1 MADMQEPMLD
11 APIAGQSLTA
21 ELGGRPWQQPPQY
34 ATVEQAI
41 QYHVPRLINPEVL
54 DDIMNDTPI
63 QLSNGAYGVLIP
75 HDELLVRL
83 KYKYFVYQRYLNVL
97 METLAY
103 LAEEQGVE
111 YNMGT
116 ELQTDDTPSESAI
129 ALALK
134 KLRKEREKLGET
146 PAVEEPSVEPM
157 PEETMEME
165 EPPQEGGLMSRRM

>member
-1 MADMQEPMLD
+1 MADIQEPMLD

-54 DDIMNDTPI
+54 DDIMNVIETGIPLTLIAQSLQGGAVMQGKHSVDVGILITP
-63 QLSNGAYGVLIP
+63 
-75 HDELLVRL
+75 
-83 KYKYFVYQRYLNVL
+83 VL

-146 PAVEEPSVEPM
+146 PAIEEPSVEPM

>member
-54 DDIMNDTPI
+54 DDIMNVIETGIPLTVIAQSLQGGAVMQGKHSVDVGILITP
-63 QLSNGAYGVLIP
+63 
-75 HDELLVRL
+75 
-83 KYKYFVYQRYLNVL
+83 VL

-146 PAVEEPSVEPM
+146 PAIEEPSVEPM

>member
-54 DDIMNDTPI
+54 DDIMNVIETGIPLTLIAQSLQGGAVMQGKHSIDVGILITP
-63 QLSNGAYGVLIP
+63 
-75 HDELLVRL
+75 
-83 KYKYFVYQRYLNVL
+83 VL

-146 PAVEEPSVEPM
+146 PAIEEPSVEPM

>member
-1 MADMQEPMLD
+1 MADMQEPLLD

-54 DDIMNDTPI
+54 DDIMNVIETGIPLTLIAQSLQGGAVMQGKHSVDVGILITP
-63 QLSNGAYGVLIP
+63 
-75 HDELLVRL
+75 
-83 KYKYFVYQRYLNVL
+83 VL

-146 PAVEEPSVEPM
+146 PAIEEPSVEPM

>member
-1 MADMQEPMLD
+1 MQEPLLD

-54 DDIMNDTPI
+54 EDIMNVIETGIPLTVIAQSLQGGAVMQGKHSVDVGILITP
-63 QLSNGAYGVLIP
+63 
-75 HDELLVRL
+75 
-83 KYKYFVYQRYLNVL
+83 VL

-146 PAVEEPSVEPM
+146 PVVEEPSVEPM
-157 PEETMEME
+157 PEKTMEME

>member
-1 MADMQEPMLD
+1 MADMQEPLLD

-54 DDIMNDTPI
+54 DDIMNVIETGIPLTVIAQSLQGGAVMQGKHSIDVGILITP
-63 QLSNGAYGVLIP
+63 
-75 HDELLVRL
+75 
-83 KYKYFVYQRYLNVL
+83 VL

>member
-1 MADMQEPMLD
+1 MQGKHSVD
-11 APIAGQSLTA
+11 VGI
-21 ELGGRPWQQPPQY
+21 
-34 ATVEQAI
+34 
-41 QYHVPRLINPEVL
+41 LI
-54 DDIMNDTPI
+54 TP
-63 QLSNGAYGVLIP
+63 
-75 HDELLVRL
+75 
-83 KYKYFVYQRYLNVL
+83 VL

-146 PAVEEPSVEPM
+146 PVVEEPSVEPM

>member
-1 MADMQEPMLD
+1 MADMQEPLLD

-54 DDIMNDTPI
+54 EDIMNVIETGIPLTVIAQSLQGGAVMQGKHSVDVGILITP
-63 QLSNGAYGVLIP
+63 
-75 HDELLVRL
+75 
-83 KYKYFVYQRYLNVL
+83 VL

>member
-1 MADMQEPMLD
+1 MADMQEPLLD

-54 DDIMNDTPI
+54 DDIMNVIETGIPLTVIAQSLQGGAVMQGKHSVDVGILITP
-63 QLSNGAYGVLIP
+63 
-75 HDELLVRL
+75 
-83 KYKYFVYQRYLNVL
+83 VL

-111 YNMGT
+111 YNMCT

>member
-1 MADMQEPMLD
+1 MADMQEPLLD

-54 DDIMNDTPI
+54 DDIMNVIETGIPLTLIAQSLQGGAVMQGKHSVDVGILITP
-63 QLSNGAYGVLIP
+63 
-75 HDELLVRL
+75 
-83 KYKYFVYQRYLNVL
+83 VL

-134 KLRKEREKLGET
+134 KLCKEREKLGET
-146 PAVEEPSVEPM
+146 PVVEEPSVEPM
-157 PEETMEME
+157 PEETMETE

>member
-54 DDIMNDTPI
+54 DDIMNVIETGIPLTVIAQSLQGGAVMQGKHSVDVGILITP
-63 QLSNGAYGVLIP
+63 
-75 HDELLVRL
+75 
-83 KYKYFVYQRYLNVL
+83 VL

-134 KLRKEREKLGET
+134 KLRKEREKFGET

>member
-1 MADMQEPMLD
+1 MQEPMLD

-54 DDIMNDTPI
+54 DDIMNVIETGIPLTLIAQSLQGGAVMQGKHSVDVGILITP
-63 QLSNGAYGVLIP
+63 
-75 HDELLVRL
+75 
-83 KYKYFVYQRYLNVL
+83 VL

-146 PAVEEPSVEPM
+146 PAVEEPSVAPM

>member
-1 MADMQEPMLD
+1 MADMQEPLLD

-54 DDIMNDTPI
+54 DDIMNVIETGIPLTLIAQSLQGGAVMQGKHSVDVGILITP
-63 QLSNGAYGVLIP
+63 
-75 HDELLVRL
+75 
-83 KYKYFVYQRYLNVL
+83 VL

>member
-1 MADMQEPMLD
+1 MADMQEPLLD

-54 DDIMNDTPI
+54 DDIMNVIETGIPLTVIAQSLQGGAVMQGKHSVDVGILITP
-63 QLSNGAYGVLIP
+63 
-75 HDELLVRL
+75 
-83 KYKYFVYQRYLNVL
+83 VL

>member
-54 DDIMNDTPI
+54 DDIMNVIETGIPLTLIAQSLQGGAVMQGKHSVDVGILITP
-63 QLSNGAYGVLIP
+63 
-75 HDELLVRL
+75 
-83 KYKYFVYQRYLNVL
+83 VL

>member
-1 MADMQEPMLD
+1 MADMQEPLLD

-54 DDIMNDTPI
+54 DDIMNVIETGIPLTVIAQSLQGGAVMQGKHSVDVGIPITP
-63 QLSNGAYGVLIP
+63 
-75 HDELLVRL
+75 
-83 KYKYFVYQRYLNVL
+83 VL

-146 PAVEEPSVEPM
+146 PVVEEPSVEPM

>member
-1 MADMQEPMLD
+1 MQEPLLD

-21 ELGGRPWQQPPQY
+21 ELGNRPWQQPPQY

-54 DDIMNDTPI
+54 DDIMNVIETGIPLTVIAQSLQGGAVMQGKHSVDVGILITP
-63 QLSNGAYGVLIP
+63 
-75 HDELLVRL
+75 
-83 KYKYFVYQRYLNVL
+83 VL

-146 PAVEEPSVEPM
+146 PAIEEPSVEPM

>member
-1 MADMQEPMLD
+1 MADMQEPLLD

-54 DDIMNDTPI
+54 DDIMNVIETGIPLTVIAQSLQGGAVMQGKHSVDVGILITP
-63 QLSNGAYGVLIP
+63 
-75 HDELLVRL
+75 
-83 KYKYFVYQRYLNVL
+83 VL

-146 PAVEEPSVEPM
+146 PVVEEPSVEPM

>member
-54 DDIMNDTPI
+54 DDIMNVIETGIPLTVIAQSLQGCAVMQGKHSVDVGILITP
-63 QLSNGAYGVLIP
+63 
-75 HDELLVRL
+75 
-83 KYKYFVYQRYLNVL
+83 VL

-146 PAVEEPSVEPM
+146 PVVEEPSVEPM

>member
-1 MADMQEPMLD
+1 MADMQEPLLD

-54 DDIMNDTPI
+54 DDIMNVIETGIPLTVIAQSLQGGAVMQGKHSVDVGILITP
-63 QLSNGAYGVLIP
+63 
-75 HDELLVRL
+75 
-83 KYKYFVYQRYLNVL
+83 VL

-146 PAVEEPSVEPM
+146 PAIEEPSVEPM

>member
-1 MADMQEPMLD
+1 MTELNQPLLD
-11 APIAGQSLTA
+11 APIAGQHMVS

-54 DDIMNDTPI
+54 DDIMNVIETGIPLTVIAQSLQGGAVMQGKHSVDVGILITP
-63 QLSNGAYGVLIP
+63 
-75 HDELLVRL
+75 
-83 KYKYFVYQRYLNVL
+83 VL

-146 PAVEEPSVEPM
+146 PAIEEPSVEPM

>member
-1 MADMQEPMLD
+1 MQEPMLD

-54 DDIMNDTPI
+54 DDIMNVIETGIPLTLIAQSLQGGAVMQGKHSVDVGILITP
-63 QLSNGAYGVLIP
+63 
-75 HDELLVRL
+75 
-83 KYKYFVYQRYLNVL
+83 VL

-134 KLRKEREKLGET
+134 KLRKEREKLSET
-146 PAVEEPSVEPM
+146 PVVEEPSVEPM